1 VYKVFTNKRKLL
13 AAVVE
18 AAMSGDVDAPVAQ
31 QPWWREQI
39 TEPSAARQL
48 RLIARNARQIY
59 DRAGL
64 LLELLRG
71 AATADPEVQAVVRR
85 LEEERHRRGRLSARA
100 LVDKRALRPGM
111 TAAEAARTL
120 WILTAPELYLRQV
133 RELGLTADAFRA
145 VAGVIAATRALARL
159 TERVQ
164 EVHAFGHTAQRQVGG
179 TFRKHDCWRLPWL
192 RSSRLHQRVA
202 VHQLIIAERQ
212 VSRLNLRGREV
223 RCRGP
228 SGPVCTGWEFAK
240 GGVTWQ
246 QH

>member
-1 VYKVFTNKRKLL
+1 MQAAHERFERDGYEAARIDDIAAAAGVAVPTVYKVFTNKRKLL

-133 RELGLTADAFRA
+133 RELGLTADAFERWLA
-145 VAGVIAATRALARL
+145 SLLQHAL
-159 TERVQ
+159 
-164 EVHAFGHTAQRQVGG
+164 
-179 TFRKHDCWRLPWL
+179 LPD
-192 RSSRLHQRVA
+192 
-202 VHQLIIAERQ
+202 
-212 VSRLNLRGREV
+212 
-223 RCRGP
+223 
-228 SGPVCTGWEFAK
+228 
-240 GGVTWQ
+240 
-246 QH
+246 